1 MGERKWPVSHPDWGT
16 WVWGSG
22 FWDRSGRGSCSL
34 CKHLLRA
41 EHVPD
46 AVWPWDTKNKKKKSL
61 SFKMPMISRCA
72 SGALRSRVSRAA
84 HLPLPGDEID
94 VVSQRWV
101 VSGQVL
107 RRSVV
112 ARVVRLG
119 GVRLGQGAQA
129 HEQGQGEG
137 QSGQPQS
144 LATQH
149 LRTPKVQW
157 RGLREFRGRTLRTF
171 LLWPQRPSHSYDPHT
186 PTFNLCSSQSRRG
199 SRERWDH
206 PVDSG
211 QDLLWPGPSAPP
223 ENSEQLQSSSRV
235 KNPAVRDAELGRLR
249 RQFKTL

>member
-1 MGERKWPVSHPDWGT
+1 MRGNGQSDPQTGGPESVDQDFVTVVAEVVAPCANIYWELSMCLMLSGPGTQKIKRKRPCP
-16 WVWGSG
+16 
-22 FWDRSGRGSCSL
+22 
-34 CKHLLRA
+34 
-41 EHVPD
+41 
-46 AVWPWDTKNKKKKSL
+46 
-61 SFKMPMISRCA
+61 SRCPW
-72 SGALRSRVSRAA
+72 SPGVQVGRSRSRESRAA

-107 RRSVV
+107 RRSVL
-112 ARVVRLG
+112 AGVVRLG

-137 QSGQPQS
+137 QSGQAQS

-149 LRTPKVQW
+149 LRTPKVQR
-157 RGLREFRGRTLRTF
+157 RGLRGFRGPKLRTF

-186 PTFNLCSSQSRRG
+186 PTFNLRSTQSRRG
-199 SRERWDH
+199 SREWWDH
-206 PVDSG
+206 PVGSG

-223 ENSEQLQSSSRV
+223 ENSEQLWSSSRA
-235 KNPAVRDAELGRLR
+235 KDSEVRGAELGRLR